1 METHNKK
8 KSLPSLST
16 LILIGLG
23 LGIFCGIFFGE
34 YCATLQI
41 FGDAFIKLLQ
51 MSILPYIVVS
61 LITGIG
67 RLSLSDAKTLGTKAG
82 LLILLFW
89 VIAFAVILIMPLAY
103 PTLESATFFS
113 TSLVEAKKEIDF
125 LELFIP
131 SNPFGSLADNVIP
144 ASVLFS
150 LSVGIA
156 LIGIKE
162 KHKLIDGLSILSTA
176 LTKVA
181 TFVVYLTPIGVFAI
195 AASAAGTMTVEQF
208 GRLQAYF
215 ATFIIAT
222 ILLTFW
228 ILPMLV
234 TALTPFKYRDVVGLC
249 KDALVTGFTTGNL
262 FIILPVLIQSCK
274 DLFEKYQLQ
283 REDTD
288 TYIDV
293 VVPVSFNFPTAGK
306 LLALMFVLFAAWF
319 YGKNLSLADY
329 PGFVF
334 LGLFSFFGGVDVAL
348 PFMLNAMQLPSDA
361 FQLYVVTGVINGRFA
376 TLLAAMNLLVFTLL
390 VTAAITRFL
399 SINWRKL
406 LSYGVITAALFM
418 GVIGSTRAALDRSL
432 EGAYTKDKAF
442 VEMHMLQDPVTVK
455 VYHPPLPAP
464 PFHDPQRSRLDEI
477 RERGFIRVGYLRDA
491 LPFAFR
497 NTKGQLVG
505 FDVEMAHRLAKDTGV
520 KLEFVLLDRKRLV
533 EQLNAGYCDIIMSGT
548 TITTEKVGQVSFS
561 TPYMDMTLA
570 FIVKD
575 HRRDDF
581 NSREAVRSLEAPS
594 IGIPNVPYYVDKARS
609 YLPKAKIV
617 LLNSPG
623 TFFKKKGED
632 LDALLYSAEAGAAWS
647 LLCPEYTVAI
657 PHPDILKAPFA
668 YLVAHGDRDL
678 ADFVS
683 VWIELKKRDKTI
695 ERLYDYWILG
705 KGAEKKGPRWSI
717 MRNVLHWVD

>member
-1 METHNKK
+1 MV
-8 KSLPSLST
+8 
-16 LILIGLG
+16 GLVAGVLCG
-23 LGIFCGIFFGE
+23 LLFGE
-34 YCATLQI
+34 YCAPLQI

-51 MSILPYIVVS
+51 MSILPFIVVS

-67 RLSLSDAKTLGTKAG
+67 RLSFGEAKTLGIKAG

-89 VIAFAVILIMPLAY
+89 VISFAVILAMPLAY

-131 SNPFGSLADNVIP
+131 SNPFGSLANNVIP

-162 KHKLIDGLSILSTA
+162 KQGFIEDLSVLSSA

-181 TFVVYLTPIGVFAI
+181 NFVVYLTPIGVFAI

-215 ATFIIAT
+215 ATFILAT

-234 TALTPFKYRDVVGLC
+234 MALTPFRYRDIVGLS

-262 FIILPVLIQSCK
+262 FIILPVLIQNCK
-274 DLFEKYQLQ
+274 DLFEKYQLH

-293 VVPVSFNFPTAGK
+293 VVPVSFNFPNAGK

-319 YGKNLSLADY
+319 YGKQLPLTDY

-348 PFMLNAMQLPSDA
+348 PFLLNTMQLPSDA
-361 FQLYVVTGVINGRFA
+361 FQLYVITGIVNGRFA
-376 TLLAAMNLLVFTLL
+376 TLLGAMNLLVFTLL
-390 VTAAITRFL
+390 VTAAITGFVA
-399 SINWRKL
+399 INWRRL
-406 LSYGVITAALFM
+406 LIYGAITAGLFA
-418 GVIGSTRAALDRSL
+418 GVIGGTRTALDLSL
-432 EGAYTKDKAF
+432 EGAYTKDEAF
-442 VEMHMLQDPVTVK
+442 VDMHLLEDPVPVK
-455 VYHPPLPAP
+455 VYNEPPLPDP
-464 PFHDPQRSRLDEI
+464 PYHDPQKSRLDEI
-477 RERGFIRVGYLRDA
+477 RGRGFIRVGYLRDA
-491 LPFAFR
+491 LPSAFR
-497 NTKGQLVG
+497 NTQGQLVG
-505 FDVEMAHRLAKDTGV
+505 FDVEMAHTLAKDMGV
-520 KLEFVLLDRKRLV
+520 KLEFVLLDRNKSL
-533 EQLNAGYCDIIMSGT
+533 EQLNTGYCDIVMSGIAVT
-548 TITTEKVGQVSFS
+548 PNRLGEVSFS
-561 TPYMDMTLA
+561 EPYMDATIA

-575 HRRDDF
+575 HRRDEF
-581 NSREAVRSLEAPS
+581 NSREAVKRLKAPK
-594 IGIPNVPYYVDKARS
+594 IGVPNVPYYVAKVRN
-609 YLPKAKIV
+609 YLPQAEVV
-617 LLNSPG
+617 LLNSPRE
-623 TFFKKKGED
+623 FFRQRGKD
-632 LDALLYSAEAGAAWS
+632 LDALVYSAEAGSAWS
-647 LLCPEYTVAI
+647 LLYPDFTVAV
-657 PHPDILKAPFA
+657 PHPDILRVPLA
-668 YLVAHGDRDL
+668 YPVARGER
-678 ADFVS
+678 DFVDFLN

-695 ERLYDYWILG
+695 DSLYDHWILG
-705 KGAEKKGPRWSI
+705 RGLERKEPRWSI
-717 MRNVLHWVD
+717 VRNVLHWVE